1 MKYLF
6 ILFVIYGCQSA
17 STQAVSDDNKKELE
31 FQKLMEG
38 VKKTNQVSAL
48 AQQKA
53 AEKEVQIV
61 GKAVK
66 TIVSLK
72 SEINQLKS
80 ELNEVKSMLDS
91 ANTVDTSSQKFQLR
105 PIR

>member
-6 ILFVIYGCQSA
+6 ILFVVYGCQSA
-17 STQAVSDDNKKELE
+17 NTQAVSDENMKELE
-31 FQKLMEG
+31 FQKLMKG
-38 VKKTNQVSAL
+38 VQQTNQVSAL

-53 AEKEVQIV
+53 AEKEIQIV
-61 GKAVK
+61 GQAVA

-72 SEINQLKS
+72 SEINELKS
-80 ELNEVKSMLDS
+80 ELNEIKSKLDS
-91 ANTVDTSSQKFQLR
+91 ANTLDTSSEKFQLR

>member
-6 ILFVIYGCQSA
+6 ILFVLYGCQSA
-17 STQAVSDDNKKELE
+17 STQAVSDENMKELE
-31 FQKLMEG
+31 FQKLMQG
-38 VKKTNQVSAL
+38 VQKTNELSAL
-48 AQQKA
+48 TQQKA

-61 GKAVK
+61 GKAVS

-72 SEINQLKS
+72 SEVNQLKS
-80 ELNEVKSMLDS
+80 ELNEVKSKLDS
-91 ANTVDTSSQKFQLR
+91 ANNVDTSSEKFQLR

>member
-6 ILFVIYGCQSA
+6 ILFVLYGCQSA
-17 STQAVSDDNKKELE
+17 STQAVSDENMKELE
-31 FQKLMEG
+31 FQKLMDG
-38 VKKTNQVSAL
+38 VKKTNQLSVL
-48 AQQKA
+48 TQQKA

-66 TIVSLK
+66 TIISLK
-72 SEINQLKS
+72 SEVNQLKS
-80 ELNEVKSMLDS
+80 ELNEVKSKLDS
-91 ANTVDTSSQKFQLR
+91 ANTVDTSSKKFQLR

>member
-6 ILFVIYGCQSA
+6 ILFVLYGCQSA
-17 STQAVSDDNKKELE
+17 STQAVSDENMKELE
-31 FQKLMEG
+31 FQKLMDG
-38 VKKTNQVSAL
+38 VKKTNQLSVL
-48 AQQKA
+48 TQQKA

-66 TIVSLK
+66 TIISLK
-72 SEINQLKS
+72 SEVNQLKS
-80 ELNEVKSMLDS
+80 ELNEVKSKLDS
-91 ANTVDTSSQKFQLR
+91 ANTVDTNSKKFQLR

>member
-6 ILFVIYGCQSA
+6 ILFVLYGCQSA
-17 STQAVSDDNKKELE
+17 STQAVSDENMKELE
-31 FQKLMEG
+31 FQKLMDG
-38 VKKTNQVSAL
+38 VKKTNQLSVL
-48 AQQKA
+48 TQQKA

-72 SEINQLKS
+72 SEVNQLKS
-80 ELNEVKSMLDS
+80 ELNEIKSRLDS
-91 ANTVDTSSQKFQLR
+91 ANTVDTSSEKFQLR

>member
-6 ILFVIYGCQSA
+6 ILFVLYGCQSA
-17 STQAVSDDNKKELE
+17 STQAVSDENMKELE

-38 VKKTNQVSAL
+38 VKKTNQLSAIT
-48 AQQKA
+48 QQKA

-72 SEINQLKS
+72 SEVNQLKS
-80 ELNEVKSMLDS
+80 ELNEIKSKLDS
-91 ANTVDTSSQKFQLR
+91 ANTVDTSSEKFQLR

>member
-6 ILFVIYGCQSA
+6 ILFVLYGCHSA
-17 STQAVSDDNKKELE
+17 STQAVSDENMKELE

-38 VKKTNQVSAL
+38 VKKTNQLSVL
-48 AQQKA
+48 TQQKA

-72 SEINQLKS
+72 SEVNQLKS
-80 ELNEVKSMLDS
+80 ELNEVKSKLDS
-91 ANTVDTSSQKFQLR
+91 ANTVDTSSKKFHLR

>member
-6 ILFVIYGCQSA
+6 ILFVLYGCQSA
-17 STQAVSDDNKKELE
+17 NTQAVSDENMKEME
-31 FQKLMEG
+31 FQKLMQG
-38 VKKTNQVSAL
+38 VQKTNQLSAL
-48 AQQKA
+48 TQQKA

-72 SEINQLKS
+72 SEVNQLKS
-80 ELNEVKSMLDS
+80 ELNEIKSRLDS
-91 ANTVDTSSQKFQLR
+91 ANTVDTSSEKFQLR

>member
-6 ILFVIYGCQSA
+6 ILFVLYGCQSA
-17 STQAVSDDNKKELE
+17 NTQAVSDENMKELE
-31 FQKLMEG
+31 FQKLMDV
-38 VKKTNQVSAL
+38 VKKTNQLSVL
-48 AQQKA
+48 TQQKA

-66 TIVSLK
+66 TIISLK
-72 SEINQLKS
+72 SEVNQLKS
-80 ELNEVKSMLDS
+80 ELNEIKSKLDS
-91 ANTVDTSSQKFQLR
+91 ANTVDTSSEKFQLR

>member
-6 ILFVIYGCQSA
+6 ILFVLYGCQSA
-17 STQAVSDDNKKELE
+17 STQAVSDENMKELE
-31 FQKLMEG
+31 FQKLMQG
-38 VKKTNQVSAL
+38 VQKTNELSAIT
-48 AQQKA
+48 QQKA

-61 GKAVK
+61 GKAVS

-72 SEINQLKS
+72 SEVNQLKS
-80 ELNEVKSMLDS
+80 ELNEIKSKLDS
-91 ANTVDTSSQKFQLR
+91 ANTVDTSSEKFQLR

>member
-6 ILFVIYGCQSA
+6 ILFVVYGCQSA
-17 STQAVSDDNKKELE
+17 NTQAVSDENMKELE
-31 FQKLMEG
+31 FQKLMQG
-38 VKKTNQVSAL
+38 VQKTNQLSAL
-48 AQQKA
+48 TQQKA

-61 GKAVK
+61 GQAVA

-72 SEINQLKS
+72 SEVNQLKS
-80 ELNEVKSMLDS
+80 ELNEIKSKLDS
-91 ANTVDTSSQKFQLR
+91 ANTLDTSSEKFQLR

>member
-1 MKYLF
+1 M
-6 ILFVIYGCQSA
+6 
-17 STQAVSDDNKKELE
+17 KELE

-38 VKKTNQVSAL
+38 VKKTNQLSVL
-48 AQQKA
+48 TQQKA

-66 TIVSLK
+66 TILSLK
-72 SEINQLKS
+72 SEVNQLKS
-80 ELNEVKSMLDS
+80 ELNEVKSKLDS
-91 ANTVDTSSQKFQLR
+91 ANTVDTSSKKFQLR

>member
-6 ILFVIYGCQSA
+6 ILFVLYGCQSA
-17 STQAVSDDNKKELE
+17 STQAVSDENMKELE
-31 FQKLMEG
+31 FQKLMQG
-38 VKKTNQVSAL
+38 VQKTNELSAL
-48 AQQKA
+48 TQQKA

-72 SEINQLKS
+72 SEVNQLKS
-80 ELNEVKSMLDS
+80 ELNEVKSKLDS
-91 ANTVDTSSQKFQLR
+91 ANNLDTSSEKFQLR

>member
-6 ILFVIYGCQSA
+6 ILFVLYGCQSA
-17 STQAVSDDNKKELE
+17 STQAVSDENMKELE
-31 FQKLMEG
+31 FQKLMQG
-38 VKKTNQVSAL
+38 VQKTNELSAIT
-48 AQQKA
+48 QQKA

-61 GKAVK
+61 GKAVS

-72 SEINQLKS
+72 SEVNQLKS
-80 ELNEVKSMLDS
+80 ELNEVKNKLDS
-91 ANTVDTSSQKFQLR
+91 ANNVDTSSEKFQLR

>member
-6 ILFVIYGCQSA
+6 ILFVLYGCQSA
-17 STQAVSDDNKKELE
+17 NTQAVSDENMKELE

-38 VKKTNQVSAL
+38 VKKTNQLSAL
-48 AQQKA
+48 TQQKA

-72 SEINQLKS
+72 SEVNQLKS
-80 ELNEVKSMLDS
+80 ELNEIKSKLDS
-91 ANTVDTSSQKFQLR
+91 ANTVDTSSKKFQLR

>member
-6 ILFVIYGCQSA
+6 ILFVVYGCQSA
-17 STQAVSDDNKKELE
+17 NTQAVSDENMRELE
-31 FQKLMEG
+31 FQKLMQG
-38 VKKTNQVSAL
+38 VQQTNQVSAL

-53 AEKEVQIV
+53 AEKEVQII

-72 SEINQLKS
+72 SEVNQLKS

>member
-6 ILFVIYGCQSA
+6 ILFVLYGCQSA
-17 STQAVSDDNKKELE
+17 STQAVSDENMRELE
-31 FQKLMEG
+31 FQKLMQG
-38 VKKTNQVSAL
+38 VQKTNELSAL
-48 AQQKA
+48 TQQKA

-72 SEINQLKS
+72 SEVNQLKS
-80 ELNEVKSMLDS
+80 ELNEVKSKLDS
-91 ANTVDTSSQKFQLR
+91 ANNLDTSSEKFQLR

>member
-6 ILFVIYGCQSA
+6 ILFVLYGCQSA
-17 STQAVSDDNKKELE
+17 STQAVSDENMKELE

-38 VKKTNQVSAL
+38 VQKTNQLSAL
-48 AQQKA
+48 TQQKA

-72 SEINQLKS
+72 SEVNQLKS
-80 ELNEVKSMLDS
+80 ELNEVKSKLDS
-91 ANTVDTSSQKFQLR
+91 ANTVDTSSEKFQLR

>member
-6 ILFVIYGCQSA
+6 ILFVLYGCQSA
-17 STQAVSDDNKKELE
+17 NTQAVSDENMKELE

-38 VKKTNQVSAL
+38 VKKTNQLSVL
-48 AQQKA
+48 TQQKA
-53 AEKEVQIV
+53 AEKEVEIV

-66 TIVSLK
+66 TILSLK
-72 SEINQLKS
+72 SEVNQLKS
-80 ELNEVKSMLDS
+80 ELNEVKSKLDS
-91 ANTVDTSSQKFQLR
+91 ANTVDTSSKKFQLR

>member
-6 ILFVIYGCQSA
+6 ILFVLYGCQSA
-17 STQAVSDDNKKELE
+17 STQAVSDENKKELE
-31 FQKLMEG
+31 FQKLMKG
-38 VKKTNQVSAL
+38 VQQTNQMSAL

-61 GKAVK
+61 EQAVA

-72 SEINQLKS
+72 SEINELKS
-80 ELNEVKSMLDS
+80 ELNEVKSKLDS
-91 ANTVDTSSQKFQLR
+91 ANTLDTSSEKFQLR

>member
-6 ILFVIYGCQSA
+6 ILFVLYGCQSA
-17 STQAVSDDNKKELE
+17 NTQAVSDENMKELE
-31 FQKLMEG
+31 FQKLMQG
-38 VKKTNQVSAL
+38 VQKTNQLSAL
-48 AQQKA
+48 TQQKA

-72 SEINQLKS
+72 SEVNQLKS
-80 ELNEVKSMLDS
+80 ELNEIKSRLDS
-91 ANTVDTSSQKFQLR
+91 ANTVDTSSEKFQLR

>member
-6 ILFVIYGCQSA
+6 ILFVLYGCQSA
-17 STQAVSDDNKKELE
+17 NTQAVSDENMKELE

-38 VKKTNQVSAL
+38 VQKTNQLSAL
-48 AQQKA
+48 TQQKA

-61 GKAVK
+61 GKAVA

-72 SEINQLKS
+72 SEVNQLKS
-80 ELNEVKSMLDS
+80 ELNEIKSKLDS
-91 ANTVDTSSQKFQLR
+91 ANTVDTSSEKFQLR

>member
-6 ILFVIYGCQSA
+6 ILFVLYGCQSA
-17 STQAVSDDNKKELE
+17 NTQAVSDENMKELE

-38 VKKTNQVSAL
+38 VKKTNQLSAL
-48 AQQKA
+48 TQQKA

-72 SEINQLKS
+72 SEVNQLKS
-80 ELNEVKSMLDS
+80 ELNEIKSKLDS
-91 ANTVDTSSQKFQLR
+91 ANTVDTSSEKFQLR

>member
-6 ILFVIYGCQSA
+6 ILFVLYGCQSA
-17 STQAVSDDNKKELE
+17 NTQAVSDENMKELE
-31 FQKLMEG
+31 FQKLMQG
-38 VKKTNQVSAL
+38 VQKTNQLSAL
-48 AQQKA
+48 TQQKA

-72 SEINQLKS
+72 SEVNQLKS
-80 ELNEVKSMLDS
+80 ELNEIKSRLDS
-91 ANTVDTSSQKFQLR
+91 ANTVDTSSEKFQLR
-105 PIR
+105 PRR

>member
-6 ILFVIYGCQSA
+6 ILFVLYGCQSA
-17 STQAVSDDNKKELE
+17 STQAVSDENKKELE
-31 FQKLMEG
+31 FQKLMKG
-38 VKKTNQVSAL
+38 VQQTNQMSAL

-61 GKAVK
+61 GQAVA

-72 SEINQLKS
+72 SEINELKS
-80 ELNEVKSMLDS
+80 ELNEVKSKLDS
-91 ANTVDTSSQKFQLR
+91 ANTLDTSSEKFQLR

>member
-6 ILFVIYGCQSA
+6 ILFVVYGCQSA
-17 STQAVSDDNKKELE
+17 NTQAVSNENKKELE
-31 FQKLMEG
+31 FQKLMKG
-38 VKKTNQVSAL
+38 VQQTNQMSAL

-61 GKAVK
+61 EQAVT

-72 SEINQLKS
+72 SEINELKS
-80 ELNEVKSMLDS
+80 ELNEVKSKLDS
-91 ANTVDTSSQKFQLR
+91 ANTIDTSSEKFQLR

>member
-6 ILFVIYGCQSA
+6 ILFVVYGCQSA
-17 STQAVSDDNKKELE
+17 NTQAVSDENKKEIE

-38 VKKTNQVSAL
+38 VRHTNQVSAL
-48 AQQKA
+48 AQHKA

-80 ELNEVKSMLDS
+80 ELDEVKSKLDS
-91 ANTVDTSSQKFQLR
+91 ANSVDTSSEKFQLR

>member
-17 STQAVSDDNKKELE
+17 STQAVSDENKKELE

-38 VKKTNQVSAL
+38 VKQTNQLSAL

-66 TIVSLK
+66 TIESLK
-72 SEINQLKS
+72 SEVNQLKS
-80 ELNEVKSMLDS
+80 ELNEVKSRLDS
-91 ANTVDTSSQKFQLR
+91 ANTVDTSSEKFQLR

>member
-6 ILFVIYGCQSA
+6 ILFVVYGCQSA
-17 STQAVSDDNKKELE
+17 STQAVSNENMKELE

-38 VKKTNQVSAL
+38 VKKTNELSTL
-48 AQQKA
+48 TQQKA

-72 SEINQLKS
+72 SEVNQLKS

-91 ANTVDTSSQKFQLR
+91 ANTVDTSSKKFQLR

>member
-6 ILFVIYGCQSA
+6 ILFVLYGCQSA
-17 STQAVSDDNKKELE
+17 STQAVSDENKKELE
-31 FQKLMEG
+31 FQKLMKG
-38 VKKTNQVSAL
+38 VQQTNQMSAL

-53 AEKEVQIV
+53 AEKEVQII
-61 GKAVK
+61 GQAVA

-72 SEINQLKS
+72 SEINELKS
-80 ELNEVKSMLDS
+80 ELNEVKSKLDS
-91 ANTVDTSSQKFQLR
+91 ANTLDTSSEKFQLR

>member
-6 ILFVIYGCQSA
+6 ILFVLYGCQSA
-17 STQAVSDDNKKELE
+17 NTQAVSDENMKELE

-38 VKKTNQVSAL
+38 VKKTNQLSAL
-48 AQQKA
+48 TQQKA

-72 SEINQLKS
+72 SEVNQLKS
-80 ELNEVKSMLDS
+80 ELNEVKSKLDS
-91 ANTVDTSSQKFQLR
+91 ANTVDTSSKKFQLR

>member
-6 ILFVIYGCQSA
+6 ILFVLYGCQSA
-17 STQAVSDDNKKELE
+17 NTQGVSDENMKELE

-38 VKKTNQVSAL
+38 VKKTNQLSAL
-48 AQQKA
+48 TQQKA

-66 TIVSLK
+66 TILSLK
-72 SEINQLKS
+72 SEVNQLKS
-80 ELNEVKSMLDS
+80 ELNEVKSKLDS
-91 ANTVDTSSQKFQLR
+91 ANTVDTSSKKFQLR

>member
-6 ILFVIYGCQSA
+6 ILFVLYGCQSA
-17 STQAVSDDNKKELE
+17 STQAVSDDNMREIE
-31 FQKLMEG
+31 FQKLMQG
-38 VKKTNQVSAL
+38 VQKTNELSAL
-48 AQQKA
+48 TQQKA

-72 SEINQLKS
+72 SEVNQLKS
-80 ELNEVKSMLDS
+80 ELNEVKSKLDS
-91 ANTVDTSSQKFQLR
+91 ANSVDTSSEKFQLR

>member
-6 ILFVIYGCQSA
+6 ILFVLYGCQSA
-17 STQAVSDDNKKELE
+17 STQAVSDENKKELE
-31 FQKLMEG
+31 FQKLMKG
-38 VKKTNQVSAL
+38 VQQTNQTSAL

-61 GKAVK
+61 GQAVA

-72 SEINQLKS
+72 SEINELKS
-80 ELNEVKSMLDS
+80 ELNEVKSKLDS
-91 ANTVDTSSQKFQLR
+91 ANTLDTSSEKFQLR

>member
-6 ILFVIYGCQSA
+6 ILFVLYGCQSA
-17 STQAVSDDNKKELE
+17 STQAVSDENMKELE
-31 FQKLMEG
+31 FQKLMQG
-38 VKKTNQVSAL
+38 VQKTNELSAL
-48 AQQKA
+48 TQQKA

-61 GKAVK
+61 GKAVS

-72 SEINQLKS
+72 SEVNQLKS
-80 ELNEVKSMLDS
+80 ELNEIKSKLDS
-91 ANTVDTSSQKFQLR
+91 ANTVDTSSEKFQLR

>member
-6 ILFVIYGCQSA
+6 ILFVLYGCQSA
-17 STQAVSDDNKKELE
+17 STQAVSDENMRELE
-31 FQKLMEG
+31 FQKLMQG
-38 VKKTNQVSAL
+38 VQKTNELSAL
-48 AQQKA
+48 TQQKA

-72 SEINQLKS
+72 SEVNQLKS
-80 ELNEVKSMLDS
+80 ELNEVKSKLDS
-91 ANTVDTSSQKFQLR
+91 ANSVDTSSEKFQLR

>member
-6 ILFVIYGCQSA
+6 ILFVVYGCQSA
-17 STQAVSDDNKKELE
+17 STQAISDENKKEIE

-38 VKKTNQVSAL
+38 VRQTNQVSAL

-80 ELNEVKSMLDS
+80 ELDEVKIKLDS
-91 ANTVDTSSQKFQLR
+91 ANSVDTSSEKFQLR

>member
-6 ILFVIYGCQSA
+6 ILFVLYGCQSA
-17 STQAVSDDNKKELE
+17 STQAVSDENKKELE
-31 FQKLMEG
+31 FQKLMKG
-38 VKKTNQVSAL
+38 VQQTNQMSAL

-53 AEKEVQIV
+53 AEKEVQII
-61 GKAVK
+61 GQAVA

-72 SEINQLKS
+72 SEINELKT
-80 ELNEVKSMLDS
+80 ELNEVKSKLDS
-91 ANTVDTSSQKFQLR
+91 ANTLDTSSEKFQLR

>member
-6 ILFVIYGCQSA
+6 ILFVVYGCQSA
-17 STQAVSDDNKKELE
+17 NTQAVSDENMRELE
-31 FQKLMEG
+31 FQKLMQG
-38 VKKTNQVSAL
+38 VQQTNQVSAL

-72 SEINQLKS
+72 SEVNQLKS